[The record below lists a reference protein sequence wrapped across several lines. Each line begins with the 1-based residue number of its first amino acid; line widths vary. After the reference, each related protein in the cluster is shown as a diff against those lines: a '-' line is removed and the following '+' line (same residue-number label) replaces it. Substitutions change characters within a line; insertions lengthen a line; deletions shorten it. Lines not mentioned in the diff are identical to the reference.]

1 MARII
6 VAAPPIPGELMPLLQ
21 VGRGLEERGHQ
32 VTVLTGTGLRGL
44 VEQAGLKFEALAGA
58 ADYDIQEHM
67 AARESAGLEPG
78 PEQMNYDF
86 IHAFVNPMPDEYRA
100 LQALLEADPD
110 QYLITNTLFLGGWP
124 ARHGGPGRAPLGWV
138 AVSAI
143 AVSMSSESTTF
154 FGPVPV
160 EPGQDPKAANRA
172 ANDGFAAALRPTDDR
187 VAELL
192 TGLGADRAADAFVD
206 ALYTTADH
214 TAVLTVPGFEF
225 ERTDQPENVHLVG
238 ILPPRAAEDWQP
250 PAWWAELDGSRPVV
264 LVTQGTITNG
274 DLSQLVEPTLRG
286 LADADVTVIAAL
298 GRDPEAL
305 SMKIPANAHV
315 AQFIPFDALLPK
327 VDVYVSNGGFG
338 GTQQAVAAGVPVVV
352 AGETEDKP
360 ANAARVAYHGLGI
373 NLQTATP
380 TPEAVASAVTRL
392 LDDSEIHENVA
403 RLAKEYER
411 HDALD
416 TIERLLLG

>member
-1 MARII
+1 MAKII
-6 VAAPPIPGELMPLLQ
+6 MAAPPIPGELMPLLQ
-21 VGRGLEERGHQ
+21 IARGLEERGHQ
-32 VTVLTGTGLRGL
+32 VTMLTGTGLRGM
-44 VEQAGLKFEALAGA
+44 VEQAGLKFEALSGA
-58 ADYDIQEHM
+58 ADYDIREHM
-67 AARESAGLEPG
+67 AERDRAGIEPG
-78 PEQMNYDF
+78 PEQLSYDF
-86 IHAFVNPMPDEYRA
+86 IHAFINPMPDEHRA

-110 QYLITNTLFLGGWP
+110 QYLIANTLFLGGWP
-124 ARHGGPGRAPLGWV
+124 VRYGAPGRAPLGWV
-138 AVSAI
+138 SVSA
-143 AVSMSSESTTF
+143 VPLVMTSESTTF

-172 ANDGFAAALRPTDDR
+172 ANDGFVAAIRPADDR

-192 TGLGADRAADAFVD
+192 GELGADRAADAFID
-206 ALYTTADH
+206 AIYTTADH

-225 ERTDQPENVHLVG
+225 ARTDQPENVHLVG
-238 ILPPRAAEDWQP
+238 ILPPGTPEDWQP

-274 DLSQLVEPTLRG
+274 DLSQLVEPTLRA

-315 AQFIPFDALLPK
+315 VEFIPFAALLPK
-327 VDVYVSNGGFG
+327 IDVYVSNGGFG

-352 AGETEDKP
+352 AGETEDK
-360 ANAARVAYHGLGI
+360 AGNAARVAYHGLGI

-380 TPEAVASAVTRL
+380 TPEAVAGAVARL
-392 LDDSEIHENVA
+392 LDDSEIHENVTG
-403 RLAKEYER
+403 LAKVYAQY
-411 HDALD
+411 DALD
-416 TIERLLLG
+416 TIEHLLLG